1 MNLPDDM
8 PTALII
14 SSDLNNVGN
23 LIYYLQQNGYFSIH
37 LFNSDTIKEIINSS
51 KPNLIFIDIVL
62 PVKSGFEVCRELK
75 SDSRTRKIPV
85 VIISAGDNNIGQ
97 TWGQMLGAEAYLLKP
112 IDQNQVARVLEE
124 LMAKKV

>member
-23 LIYYLQQNGYFSIH
+23 LIHYLRQNYYFSIH
-37 LFNSDTIKEIINSS
+37 LSNSDPIKEMVNSS
-51 KPNLIFIDIVL
+51 TPSLIFIDIVL
-62 PVKSGFEVCRELK
+62 PRKSGFEVCRELK
-75 SDSRTRKIPV
+75 SDFRSRKIPV

-112 IDQNQVARVLEE
+112 IDKNQVARVLTE
-124 LMAKKV
+124 LMAKQV